1 MSGVAALT
9 DNLLDGAFAA
19 SYDAK
24 DFAAADYYG
33 AEIRE
38 RLISVWSFMSGLTGS
53 QRFPK
58 YEARTG
64 FSQSDAAQKSVQQSA
79 GAVASTVGDVLKTG
93 GFTLAMLALA
103 GVAVYAAVKR

>member
-1 MSGVAALT
+1 MSTVSGLS

-19 SYDAK
+19 SFDNK
-24 DFAAADYYG
+24 DFAAADFYG

-38 RLISVWSFMSGLTGS
+38 RLTSVWSFASGIFGA

-64 FSQSDAAQKSVQQSA
+64 FAQADAAQKSLQVSAADAANNAA
-79 GAVASTVGDVLKTG
+79 GALKIG
-93 GFTLAMLALA
+93 GISLAVLALV
-103 GVAVYAAVKR
+103 GVAVFAATR